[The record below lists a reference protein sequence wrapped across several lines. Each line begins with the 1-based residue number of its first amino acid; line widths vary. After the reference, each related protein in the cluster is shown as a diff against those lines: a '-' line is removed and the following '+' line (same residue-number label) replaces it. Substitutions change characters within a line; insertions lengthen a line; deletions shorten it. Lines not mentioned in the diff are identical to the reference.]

1 MPGATRKMMGT
12 KKRSARLVGLT
23 GKDARGDGTEGI
35 AAEMRLVLA
44 EELVLL
50 SLLWIERRNSNSPG
64 PGQSLG
70 CHSLSASVIRLRLYS
85 LLPHTTSLAS
95 LLFTALFIHS

>member
-1 MPGATRKMMGT
+1 MRKMMGT

-44 EELVLL
+44 EELELVLL

-70 CHSLSASVIRLRLYS
+70 CHSLSASVMRLRLYS